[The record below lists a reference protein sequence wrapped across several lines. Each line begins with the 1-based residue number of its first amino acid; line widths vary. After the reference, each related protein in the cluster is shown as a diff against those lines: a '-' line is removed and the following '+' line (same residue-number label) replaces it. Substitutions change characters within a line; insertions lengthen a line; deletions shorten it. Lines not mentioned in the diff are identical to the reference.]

1 MEKVNASVH
10 KTEPLFPL
18 SSGLGIHVNRP
29 HLCILHN
36 RKHASYS
43 CLTKTNQY
51 HTMKPNENKSEKI
64 RYCVLSVAND
74 TFRSITLQ
82 IM

>member
-29 HLCILHN
+29 HLCIMHN
-36 RKHASYS
+36 HKHASYS
-43 CLTKTNQY
+43 CLTQTNQY
-51 HTMKPNENKSEKI
+51 HTMKQKETKVTPVK
-64 RYCVLSVAND
+64 R
-74 TFRSITLQ
+74 FG

>member
-29 HLCILHN
+29 YLCILQN
-36 RKHASYS
+36 YKHASYS
-43 CLTKTNQY
+43 CHDAFHTQTNQC
-51 HTMKPNENKSEKI
+51 HRLKQKKTKVPPVK
-64 RYCVLSVAND
+64 RF
-74 TFRSITLQ
+74 T

>member
-29 HLCILHN
+29 HLCILH
-36 RKHASYS
+36 KSQTCFLLMPYS
-43 CLTKTNQY
+43 DKSMS
-51 HTMKPNENKSEKI
+51 HNEAKRN
-64 RYCVLSVAND
+64 
-74 TFRSITLQ
+74 
-82 IM
+82 